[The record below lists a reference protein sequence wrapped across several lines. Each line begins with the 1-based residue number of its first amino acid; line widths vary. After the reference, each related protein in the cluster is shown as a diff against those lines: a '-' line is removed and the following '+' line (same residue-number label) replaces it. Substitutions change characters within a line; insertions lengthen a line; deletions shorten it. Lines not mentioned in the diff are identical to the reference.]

1 MAYPTVDKPYGLIPV
16 NRIDGMPYAGA
27 IRQIPAIT
35 GNAVI
40 AFGDPVSLTS
50 AGGVDKTSD
59 GTAGTPCG
67 VSVGCQYV
75 NAQGQTVQAQSL
87 PASTV
92 GGIVFVVDDPMA
104 LFKVAVLSGTT
115 VVSTTGLARTVVGN
129 NAALIINTSNTTTGN
144 SQTGLLASS
153 VDTTNTLPVRIID
166 VVPATQLASGN
177 YVELL
182 VKINTHQYNNTTG
195 V

>member
-1 MAYPTVDKPYGLIPV
+1 MAYPTVSAPYGLIPI

-27 IRQIPAIT
+27 IRQIPAIS

-40 AFGDPVSLTS
+40 AFGDAVYLTS
-50 AGGVDKTSD
+50 AGGVDKVSD

-67 VSVGCQYV
+67 VAVGCQYV

-129 NAALIINTSNTTTGN
+129 NAALVINTYGRHN
-144 SQTGLLASS
+144 QHLAGS
-153 VDTTNTLPVRIID
+153 
-166 VVPATQLASGN
+166 
-177 YVELL
+177 Y
-182 VKINTHQYNNTTG
+182 Y
-195 V
+195 